1 MNVFFVHFLYYNQF
15 TSLYM
20 FLKKKTNLF
29 LYSESDQIY
38 NLNEESQKDKNNH
51 SKYSIISQNV
61 NKEYEDINGFEDLF
75 SSLSQNSKLRRT
87 ISSYD
92 ALQLYKIWNYC
103 LIYCSLLISYSPIFT
118 TTQVNAV

>member
-1 MNVFFVHFLYYNQF
+1 
-15 TSLYM
+15 M

-92 ALQLYKIWNYC
+92 ALQLYKMWNYC
-103 LIYCSLLISYSPIFT
+103 LIYCSLLISLSPIFT
-118 TTQVNAV
+118 TTQVNAILHYF